1 MEKAEKAQLRMR
13 MRALKE
19 QVDILSGLI
28 EAIPEP
34 KEPVKFDL
42 RPPEM
47 RDEYFTAAEAQ
58 EFLRTKPSTFYEW
71 IRKGRLP
78 KGQLFGPKSP
88 RWKRSDL
95 EKAAKTQ

>member
-1 MEKAEKAQLRMR
+1 MLFRSQLWMR
-13 MRALKE
+13 VRALRE

-34 KEPVKFDL
+34 KEPVRFDL

-78 KGQLFGPKSP
+78 RGQLFGPKSP
-88 RWKRSDL
+88 QWKQNDL
-95 EKAAKTQ
+95 EKAAQAR